1 MANHHDFLHAR
12 SRDGDADVA
21 SVADNCRFEERASPE
36 RWAVFNDMIERV
48 TGSLGLTD
56 WGEWCAAGIL
66 YRDGRSVVPTSHVPD
81 AFLRLNGDA
90 WLADLEENQTLVRVE
105 NLGRPLQS
113 SGYSL
118 GDLDGLVD
126 RSRTGDRDA
135 AMAVAEF
142 IEAWNSRRDARPT
155 FAAFYDE
162 VRTEAESVDWPHQL
176 RDRLGLGHH
185 GPGGGISV
193 PVALMTYSAAE
204 VFAAA
209 RARAVP
215 AAFAVPTVLDDGL
228 HPYYFPSP
236 REQPFGAALHLDL
249 DHALVLTAEVLHCR
263 IDYAPRH
270 IRRLGRITRS
280 HGLHDDALRQ
290 ARDRHLGALRDE
302 SGRDD
307 FGELF
312 ERRS

>member
-1 MANHHDFLHAR
+1 MANHHDFLHDH
-12 SRDGDADVA
+12 SRDGDTDVA

-36 RWAVFNDMIERV
+36 RWAVFDDMIEQA

-56 WGEWCAAGIL
+56 WGEWCAAGTL
-66 YRDGRSVVPTSHVPD
+66 YRDGRSAVPTSGVPD
-81 AFLRLNGDA
+81 AFLELNDDA
-90 WLADLEENQTLVRVE
+90 WLGGIEENQTLVRVE
-105 NLGRPLQS
+105 NLGRPLRS
-113 SGYSL
+113 SDLSL
-118 GDLDGLVD
+118 DDLTRLVD
-126 RSRTGDRDA
+126 ESRTGDSDA
-135 AMAVAEF
+135 AVAVAEF
-142 IEAWNSRRDARPT
+142 VVAWNSRRDARPT

-185 GPGGGISV
+185 GSEGGTSV

-215 AAFAVPTVLDDGL
+215 TAFAVPTVLDDGM

-236 REQPFGAALHLDL
+236 REQAFGAALHLDIE
-249 DHALVLTAEVLHCR
+249 HALVLTAEVIHHR

-270 IRRLGRITRS
+270 IQSLGRITRP
-280 HGLHDDALRQ
+280 HGLHDDDLRK
-290 ARDRHLGALRDE
+290 ARDLHLVALRDE
-302 SGRDD
+302 NGRDD
-307 FGELF
+307 FGELL
-312 ERRS
+312 ENRS